1 MLVFSFETTS
11 NFFFTYSILC
21 PYVNDFPKCESM
33 HSRNLQTKE
42 WFCTG
47 CTLFDIDSMGCVT
60 FKEYGR
66 NKAWKLMLMPKQIS
80 TKLAFVG
87 QDTID
92 CRSES
97 TFNSSH
103 EQQIMYCPRGSEHCL
118 SDDLIA
124 ALAKSSRGFNWRSNK
139 GIVFGDEAEPIIPHH
154 SYKLSHFYSRRISQ
168 SLEVNSMHVLGNGD
182 GPVLLNSIKDGQP
195 TGLTDVDSFVPD
207 VWETLFKN
215 VNNSLGCS
223 DIGAGDLH
231 MGVNDYPQMTAYSG
245 HLDKKYFPEAIFLP
259 LAGKFWTLV
268 AVPQQNSSD
277 SETIDS
283 SQQFDGWMHFV
294 SRQSE
299 KRVVKFLL
307 DFEKKAQGAMKCRVS
322 VRKFLCEPGSLLK
335 FPASNYYHAT
345 ITPADEDHVCRILA
359 VLHQIIP
366 SSR

>member
-11 NFFFTYSILC
+11 NVFFTYSILC

-154 SYKLSHFYSRRISQ
+154 SYKLSHFYSRRIGQ
-168 SLEVNSMHVLGNGD
+168 SMEVNSMHVLGNGD

-215 VNNSLGCS
+215 
-223 DIGAGDLH
+223 
-231 MGVNDYPQMTAYSG
+231 
-245 HLDKKYFPEAIFLP
+245 
-259 LAGKFWTLV
+259 GKFWTLV

-299 KRVVKFLL
+299 KRVDNFLL